1 MTRASPSAAP
11 VRFPSLDGLRA
22 VSILFV
28 IAHHL
33 MGAAGTPASIGA
45 VAHALALGT
54 LGVRIFFVISGFL
67 ITSLL
72 LGERTNTGAISL
84 ARFYVRRTMR
94 IFPPFYAYVAAIALL
109 ELGGI
114 IATNPG
120 DYLHAVTYTM
130 NYHNVSAGWYLGHAW
145 SLSIEEQF
153 YLLWPALLLAAGPRR
168 APWVL
173 VGTTVIVPL
182 IRAGATLELIPGFS
196 DSGQSFA
203 TVADWLAG
211 GALLALWR
219 GTLHANARYS
229 RLMAHPLTPLVLIA
243 ILFAGWTA
251 FGHWRLS
258 NVTSSV
264 AMIAAVLLLDAVVT
278 HPAKGIARALNTKT
292 LMFIGRIS
300 YSLYLW
306 QQLFCNRSA
315 SAWPSRFPVNVA
327 LTFACAI
334 LSYYLIEKPAHAAGR
349 RLSNA
354 I

>member
-120 DYLHAVTYTM
+120 DYLHAATYTM
-130 NYHNVSAGWYLGHAW
+130 NYHNDSAG
-145 SLSIEEQF
+145 
-153 YLLWPALLLAAGPRR
+153 
-168 APWVL
+168 
-173 VGTTVIVPL
+173 
-182 IRAGATLELIPGFS
+182 
-196 DSGQSFA
+196 
-203 TVADWLAG
+203 
-211 GALLALWR
+211 
-219 GTLHANARYS
+219 
-229 RLMAHPLTPLVLIA
+229 
-243 ILFAGWTA
+243 
-251 FGHWRLS
+251 
-258 NVTSSV
+258 
-264 AMIAAVLLLDAVVT
+264 
-278 HPAKGIARALNTKT
+278 
-292 LMFIGRIS
+292 
-300 YSLYLW
+300 
-306 QQLFCNRSA
+306 
-315 SAWPSRFPVNVA
+315 
-327 LTFACAI
+327 
-334 LSYYLIEKPAHAAGR
+334 
-349 RLSNA
+349 
-354 I
+354 